1 MRKRPIHTGGLS
13 LIEAGIVLMIILTVV
28 VAATVYWR
36 NSIDDMEYNSTA
48 TQLNTVTAAATDYIH
63 DNMTDLAKNVTAG
76 HPVYVTGQQL
86 RDTGYLMPG
95 YSLTNNA
102 HQDYQVAVAVNPK
115 FTTRLVAFVLTQNG
129 TTIPYDGL
137 RTITGYAGGMSGY
150 IHDDNIAEGA
160 YGGWK
165 MTLSDYGISAKSGHL
180 ASYLSSDKLGTGT
193 AAEDRLYR
201 YSVDGHPGLNQM
213 QTAIDMDKNNVNN
226 AGTVTTENVTASD
239 NVTSGTVNATSM
251 TASGTVSTHDLT
263 ASNTVNTNIL
273 TATGNVTAKGS
284 MTANGSMTGGTVR
297 ANGRL
302 STGEVLQLDKVNT
315 AGAACSPNG
324 LVSRDSNG
332 GILSCI
338 DGIWSAPGGGIPL
351 PPPQTVS
358 CTIKRNSSGYSY
370 TDQFQAK
377 VDASG
382 AFWTRYVLDAGTDSG
397 WTRGSI
403 SESPRYSGDTQRL
416 VTVSLAGLV
425 AIEDASS
432 CSTHSGGSSCT
443 DSRPMC
449 AGNWSY

>member
-36 NSIDDMEYNSTA
+36 NSIDNMEYNSTA

-63 DNMTDLAKNVTAG
+63 DNMTDLAKNVSAG

-86 RDTGYLMPG
+86 RDAGYLMPG

-102 HQDYQVAVAVNPK
+102 HQDYQVAVVVNPK
-115 FTTRLVAFVLTQNG
+115 FSTRLVAFVLTQNG
-129 TTIPYDGL
+129 TTIPYDGM
-137 RTITGYAGGMSGY
+137 RTITGYAGGMAGY

-165 MTLSDYGISAKSGHL
+165 MTLSDYGLSAKSGHL

-213 QTAIDMDKNNVNN
+213 QTAIDMDKNNVEN
-226 AGTVTTENVTASD
+226 AGTVITENVTASD
-239 NVTSGTVNATSM
+239 NVTSGTVNTTTM

-273 TATGNVTAKGS
+273 TATGNV
-284 MTANGSMTGGTVR
+284 TANGSMTGGTVR

-338 DGIWSAPGGGIPL
+338 DSIWSAPGGGLRL
-351 PPPQTVS
+351 PPPQTIS
-358 CTIKRNSSGYSY
+358 CDITHTSNGNK
-370 TDQFQAK
+370 DLFQAK

-382 AFWTRYVLDAGTDSG
+382 AFWTRYSLADGREVD
-397 WTRGSI
+397 WTMGSI
-403 SESPRYSGDTQRL
+403 VGGYSPRGVLMPADANRI
-416 VTVSLAGLV
+416 VTVTLAGLI
-425 AIEDASS
+425 ASEDTSDCTTQS
-432 CSTHSGGSSCT
+432 GNHQTCTVTHPNCI
-443 DSRPMC
+443 
-449 AGNWSY
+449 ANWTY